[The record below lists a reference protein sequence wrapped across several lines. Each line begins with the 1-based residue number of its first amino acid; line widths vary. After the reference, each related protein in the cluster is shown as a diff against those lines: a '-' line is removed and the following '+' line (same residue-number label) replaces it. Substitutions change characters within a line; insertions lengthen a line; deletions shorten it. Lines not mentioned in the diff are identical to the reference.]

1 MGAVTSV
8 KETDVN
14 ILVVRAG
21 ALGDTLMATPVVRA
35 LGERYPDASI
45 DVLCSDAAVVLLELH
60 PRVDRLFSLKWRN
73 LPYAISPEKRRLAK
87 QLRARHYDL
96 AVLLER
102 APRYR
107 ELLDRA
113 DIGEIRSFRES
124 PFDPKA
130 HAIENNLRA
139 AGIHGSTDMEL
150 VVSENDE
157 RKAHEFLD
165 GLGRPLVGLHVGYG
179 PRGKKRDQS
188 MRLKGWALEN
198 FIELGERLVEDGANL
213 VLTGSAD
220 DRPDV
225 NKLSARVPARD
236 IAGRTSVREL
246 AAVIQKLD
254 LFVSVDSGPAHM
266 AAAVGTPLVVL
277 WGPAILEQ
285 VRPMSSTSPVTVVRH
300 AVPCAPCYD
309 TPLMKT
315 CQQNICMEG
324 ITTGKVFSDARR
336 LLGRP
341 EA

>member
-1 MGAVTSV
+1 M
-8 KETDVN
+8 N

-45 DVLCSDAAVVLLELH
+45 DVLCSNAAKALLEFH

-73 LPYAISPEKRRLAK
+73 LPYAISLEKRRLRK
-87 QLRARHYDL
+87 QLRARDYDM

-107 ELLDRA
+107 ELLDKAGIR
-113 DIGEIRSFRES
+113 EIRSFRES
-124 PFDPKA
+124 PFDPKM

-139 AGIHGSTDMEL
+139 AGVPGSTDMEL
-150 VVSENDE
+150 VVSDNDE
-157 RKAHEFLD
+157 RKAQAFLD

-188 MRLKGWALEN
+188 VRLKGWALEN
-198 FIELGERLVEDGANL
+198 FIELGEKLVADGSSI

-225 NKLSARVPARD
+225 DKLAARVPARD
-236 IAGRTSVREL
+236 LAGQTSVREL
-246 AAVIQKLD
+246 AAIIQRLD

-285 VRPMSSTSPVTVVRH
+285 VRPMSSTSPVRVLRH
-300 AVPCAPCYD
+300 VVPCAPCYE

-324 ITTGKVFSDARR
+324 ITPERVLSDARA
-336 LLGRP
+336 LLGRRSDR
-341 EA
+341 

>member
-1 MGAVTSV
+1 M
-8 KETDVN
+8 N

-45 DVLCSDAAVVLLELH
+45 DVLCSNAAKALLEFH

-73 LPYAISPEKRRLAK
+73 LPYAISLEKRRLRK
-87 QLRARHYDL
+87 QLRARDYDM

-107 ELLDRA
+107 ELLDKAGIR
-113 DIGEIRSFRES
+113 EIRSFRES
-124 PFDPKA
+124 PFDPKM

-139 AGIHGSTDMEL
+139 AGVPGSTDMEL
-150 VVSENDE
+150 VVSDNDE
-157 RKAHEFLD
+157 RKAQAFLD

-188 MRLKGWALEN
+188 VRLKGWALEN
-198 FIELGERLVEDGANL
+198 FIELGEKLVADGASI

-225 NKLSARVPARD
+225 DKLAARVPARD
-236 IAGRTSVREL
+236 LAGQTSVREL
-246 AAVIQKLD
+246 AAIIQRLD

-285 VRPMSSTSPVTVVRH
+285 VRPMSSTSPVRVLRH
-300 AVPCAPCYD
+300 VVPCAPCYE

-324 ITTGKVFSDARR
+324 ITPERVLSDARA
-336 LLGRP
+336 LLGRRSDR
-341 EA
+341 